1 MVRVVPL
8 GSGSSGNAT
17 LVEFGTRR
25 VLVDAGLAARDLAAR
40 LQACGVEPKSL
51 SAVILSHEHHD
62 HARGLHRFALS
73 HKVPVF
79 TTPEALE
86 ALNLSPHHLQGTWH
100 PFEPGMPFDAYGVS
114 VLPFAVPHDAANPV
128 AFILV
133 GDGIRVGIA
142 TDLGHATTLVME
154 RLRGC
159 HVLLVEANHD
169 DDMLTRGR
177 YPWALKQR
185 IGGRLGHLSN
195 HEAATL
201 VSAVA
206 DDDCQAVILA
216 HLSEQNN
223 TAALARTAVSTAL
236 HRAGRKQYAMRVAE
250 RKTPTPAVEI
260 G

>member
-17 LVEFGTRR
+17 LVEFGDRKI
-25 VLVDAGLAARDLAAR
+25 LVDAGLSARDLAAR
-40 LQACGVEPKSL
+40 LSACGVDPKTL
-51 SAVILSHEHHD
+51 NAIILSHEHHD
-62 HARGLHRFALS
+62 HARGLHRFALT

-86 ALNLSPHHLQGTWH
+86 ALNLAPHHLGGAWH
-100 PFEPGMPFDAYGVS
+100 PFDPGTPFDAYGVS

-128 AFILV
+128 AFVLA
-133 GDGIRVGIA
+133 GEGFRVGIA

-159 HVLLVEANHD
+159 HILLVEANHD
-169 DDMLTRGR
+169 DGMLVRGK

-195 HEAATL
+195 EEAAML
-201 VSAVA
+201 LSAVA
-206 DDDCQAVILA
+206 DDDCRAVILA
-216 HLSEQNN
+216 HLSEHNN
-223 TAALARTAVSTAL
+223 TAALARRAVSTAL
-236 HRAGRKQYAMRVAE
+236 SGAGRKHYAMRVAE
-250 RKTPTPAVEI
+250 RRMPTPAVEI
-260 G
+260 